1 MKLILTL
8 ALTFFAAQSFAN
20 SYTLRKGLP
29 AFPQED
35 IELSKIWESCINQ
48 AKKVSFASGY
58 AYLENSTHK
67 CVQSGLEYIPFKQNG
82 RSYMMDLP
90 REVNPFS
97 KLENVKVTL
106 TAFYLADF
114 SQMRVF
120 APNDFVP
127 DLILDIRLSTPQS
140 GIPYDYFISKK
151 ESIVGW
157 EKINQ
162 VLVSTEQ
169 RTEQCRPGINCTFV
183 LNTYEQTW
191 KHNQSGHVFKKP
203 ITEHQ

>member
-1 MKLILTL
+1 MKTILTL
-8 ALTFFAAQSFAN
+8 ALTFFTVQSFAN
-20 SYTLRKGLP
+20 SFTLRKGLP

-35 IELSKIWESCINQ
+35 IELSKIWEDCINQ
-48 AKKVSFASGY
+48 AQKISFASGY
-58 AYLENSTHK
+58 AYLENSSHK
-67 CVQSGLEYIPFKQNG
+67 CVQIGLEHIPFKQNG

-120 APNDFVP
+120 ASNDFVP
-127 DLILDIRLSTPQS
+127 DLNLDIRLSTTKS

-157 EKINQ
+157 EKVNQ

-169 RTEQCRPGINCTFV
+169 RTELCRPGINCTFI
-183 LNTYEQTW
+183 LKTYNQTW
-191 KHNQSGHVFKKP
+191 KHKQSGQVFNKT
-203 ITEHQ
+203 ITEYQ